1 MPTIALQT
9 DRGVRSTT
17 QNATALSGIWVAI
30 AAITMAFAAFTS
42 SLIIRQGSGDDWR
55 HLALPGVLYL
65 NTLVLLASSLTLEIA
80 RRKHGS
86 NLASTRSWLYLT
98 FALGIVFLGGQ
109 ILAWHQLRAQGL
121 YLATSPNSSFFY
133 VLTVMHALHV
143 LGGLAGFVYA
153 IRRTLSL
160 SLWRTAT
167 LDAAAT
173 YWHFLAGLWVY
184 LLLVLRMRL

>member
-1 MPTIALQT
+1 MSTTALQT
-9 DRGVRSTT
+9 DRAVKSAP
-17 QNATALSGIWVAI
+17 QNAPALSGIWVTI

-65 NTLVLLASSLTLEIA
+65 NTIVLLASSLTLELV
-80 RRKHGS
+80 RRKD
-86 NLASTRSWLYLT
+86 ASSLGGTRSWLYLT
-98 FALGIVFLGGQ
+98 FALGVIFLAGQ
-109 ILAWHQLRAQGL
+109 IFAWYQLRARGL

-153 IRRTLSL
+153 IRGTLNP
-160 SLWRTAT
+160 SLWRTTT
-167 LDAAAT
+167 LDAAGT
-173 YWHFLAGLWVY
+173 Y
-184 LLLVLRMRL
+184 

>member
-1 MPTIALQT
+1 MSTTALQT
-9 DRGVRSTT
+9 DRAIKSAP
-17 QNATALSGIWVAI
+17 QNAPALSGIWVTI

-65 NTLVLLASSLTLEIA
+65 NTIVLLASSLTLELA
-80 RRKHGS
+80 RRKD
-86 NLASTRSWLYLT
+86 ASSLGGTRSWLYLT
-98 FALGIVFLGGQ
+98 FALGVIFLAGQ
-109 ILAWHQLRAQGL
+109 IFAWYQLRARGL

-153 IRRTLSL
+153 IRGTLNP
-160 SLWRTAT
+160 SLWRTTT
-167 LDAAAT
+167 LDAAGT